1 MAEFN
6 TVVNTLSHLNLSPL
20 LVAES
25 PASPEAEQE
34 TSFAPSPIPPLP
46 TLQVLLPLFSQLLH
60 LVLQCRHVCQQ
71 IINNCS
77 ERHTETAAPALPH
90 PPTRPPPDSVDTLRL
105 ALPKSRFVWQAIGR
119 QDGESRLH
127 NFLLLLLFPLL
138 LFPHSRHSEEVHREH
153 PNLSLH
159 LAQHPPLPRPVKRV
173 AEAQLPCF
181 EPRLLHERP
190 CTLFQPVGRF
200 DQAMNEHIK
209 CIMSRFWI
217 GIVEISNYFGWV
229 WHSVDSTVVKKGD
242 CQTWRKGWMNSRRIV
257 S

>member
-34 TSFAPSPIPPLP
+34 TSFAPSPIPPLSDASGAP
-46 TLQVLLPLFSQLLH
+46 TALLAASSPRSPVPPRVSADNQQLVFS
-60 LVLQCRHVCQQ
+60 
-71 IINNCS
+71 S

-200 DQAMNEHIK
+200 DQAMFEQNWCFETSINRLPVHTHLPQERAHQVHNVPILDRN
-209 CIMSRFWI
+209 C
-217 GIVEISNYFGWV
+217 GN
-229 WHSVDSTVVKKGD
+229 
-242 CQTWRKGWMNSRRIV
+242 
-257 S
+257 